1 MGLFENLG
9 KQGGS
14 ALGKALFGKQGAK
27 IGKNL
32 GKNLGK
38 AVSGVVAK
46 ETGLSFATGGRVKA
60 KKGKAV
66 KATVHGGE
74 FILPIGVAPTK
85 AQKSAVAK
93 RKAKAR
99 AKK

>member
-14 ALGKALFGKQGAK
+14 ALGKLIGGKQGKK
-27 IGKNL
+27 IGASL
-32 GKNLGK
+32 GKMAGK
-38 AVSGVVAK
+38 AVSGAVAK
-46 ETGLSFATGGRVKA
+46 ETGLQFKTGGRVPGKRGRA
-60 KKGKAV
+60 KKAI
-66 KATVHGGE
+66 VHGGE
-74 FILPIGVAPTK
+74 YVLPVGVKPTK

-93 RKAKAR
+93 KKAM